1 MVNSCAEYP
10 NYHLA
15 ASPGNPAQH
24 PNELN
29 DPIVKT
35 QCLEQSC
42 IFCAA
47 QLVICIQTTELEED
61 FKTFNPA
68 HN

>member
-1 MVNSCAEYP
+1 MPEYP

-15 ASPGNPAQH
+15 ASLVIPAQH

-29 DPIVKT
+29 DPIV
-35 QCLEQSC
+35 QMRCLEQSC

-47 QLVICIQTTELEED
+47 QLMIYIQTTELEER
-61 FKTFNPA
+61 
-68 HN
+68 